1 MAVSGR
7 LRHGATARRTAR
19 LLSISLLASSGA
31 GVVVLLAPSAQA
43 ATPGTPLSMSGAM
56 EGSLAFPPG
65 SWVAGGYRFTGGSV
79 GVGVSFP
86 DARLTLPV
94 SCSKGGA
101 PVATPISVPLQT
113 GPWTPDGREPV
124 PWDDLV
130 PDNDDDDDDDDDG
143 LAFQGAVR
151 APDLCAGKSMYNAS
165 GATFTAGVV
174 SQSAAPVTVQF
185 HYRVPAGKGQPN
197 TNCADPTDPRATSST
212 ACKAPLS
219 GSKTVTPSNGT
230 GGLSGLSITTST
242 PAQPAGHGTI
252 PLGAIPGSA
261 LLAGAADL
269 VGAPGFGTPGFG
281 TPGFGTPGFGTPG
294 FGTPGFGTPGFGT
307 PGFGT
312 PGFGTPLSDSV
323 LGDPA
328 LGDISLAQ
336 APVVP
341 TAGGTT
347 TSWEAALAGTALAG
361 QPLQTVRLADVLA
374 LPDPPAALA
383 GLTLGQL
390 DLSDTDLR
398 RASLGAYLLGGTPL
412 SALPVPTGSASWCAY
427 LSAQPYS
434 CGNHPGALSASLLA
448 AELGGA
454 SFASYYATT
463 AVELVGLPLVR
474 SPLTH
479 LLLNNTDLG
488 LSSLGRTATTALN
501 HPSSFVTCTPS
512 ASSGS
517 CDTLAHAQSNG
528 LLTSTGTLGAL
539 LSDSPTAVGSLTLS
553 DLLVAAIARQ
563 NLPLEN
569 VPTEKIVAGS
579 PMPTSGAA
587 YRIAFSLTCGQTAGL
602 SVAPALPAGFRVI
615 PATVRATLGTST
627 DIPVDVSSGGLVTPK
642 NAVTC
647 TGVQPF
653 AVDLQAEP
661 STILGPTTAGATA
674 AVSTGSVSVTGA
686 APVLVTKNF
695 IVDNKADPAN
705 PATINTLYAGHVAK
719 PGDLDY
725 FSVGGLPAGT
735 DLTFTLSHLPG
746 DYDLLVYGSAG
757 PQLRATPGFG
767 TPGFGTP
774 GFGTPGFGTPGFGT
788 PGFGTPGFGTP
799 GFGTAATDAATS
811 FASADQQAPSS
822 LDPDVPRLNL
832 PVRGYSH
839 QRGLTT
845 ESVTTRVRSADEVTL
860 VQVSGY
866 LGAYSA
872 SPYLLR
878 VSATP
883 PPTALPCAPRSYPHA
898 GTAGALPGTPLAA
911 GTQTLFLVNQQRL
924 GALYGALPQ
933 GDAGTV
939 VVDRLRTLS
948 NDPSVKGVVVP
959 VEGDSTVRGA
969 YSAWDEDACN
979 PAAADAVVTAINA
992 LVDRLRAGLPD
1003 LRNIVLVG
1011 IDDVIPYGRVSDLTA
1026 AYNEKQYSQLAYDGR
1041 ANALSAASR
1050 AGFLLSDSPYGDLA
1064 PQPFLDSQLYVPQL
1078 AVGRLVETPSDIL
1091 GQIQS
1096 YEDAEGVVTPTSA
1109 FVTGYSPF
1117 DKGAVAVARSL
1128 AGKAGVVSSSS
1139 QINSTW
1145 DRQDGIDGLAGAA
1158 HGYGAVNAHY
1168 DVYRALPGNED
1179 ESNPL
1184 TTADLPPSLSGGV
1197 QFTIGC
1203 HSGLS
1208 VPDIYVGSPG
1218 PAQLDWPQ
1226 AMLAKKTSGY
1236 VGNTGYGLGDTD
1248 AIAYSEKL
1256 STLFAEN
1263 VGPAMTLGQAMSFA
1277 KQAYVASVGSPSVY
1291 DAKAVQEATF
1301 YGLPMW
1307 RVGAQGVSAKV
1318 VLPTGPATQPSSVTL
1333 AATPV
1338 TTPITAARVTAAS
1351 GRGTYYAVGFEP
1363 PLAVPGQ
1370 PLQPKTTVRLPVRTD
1385 SLVAHGAITE
1395 GLTSYDVSDVDP
1407 VYSTPIIDS
1416 AAFDPEPTRT
1426 QSYFPSSLQHVAG
1439 SVTPG
1444 GRQDTLTLVA
1454 GQFASGNGTTGTQ
1467 RLYSSISSTVLSSD
1481 STDFT
1486 APRITGV
1493 EATVQGSVARFAVTT
1508 PDSDA
1513 RRAVVLVLPP
1523 GGSGQQQWT
1532 HVELVD
1538 AGNGQWVGTA
1548 ALPAGATS
1556 AGEYAV
1562 EVADS
1567 SGNVARSANK
1577 GQNFQA
1583 LSAPGL
1589 RVSVSPPAD
1598 PATGIYPSPLTVSL
1612 VNPAGTTATYS
1623 VDGGAAQAYEGPVV
1637 LNGDGGHTF
1646 TATSATGQV
1655 VTLGL
1660 PIDSNPP
1667 TVAVSGPV
1675 DGASYAR
1682 NSHVSATVSCTSAVT
1697 LASCYGP
1704 PALDTSGVGPR
1715 TYEAVAQDVF
1725 GRTTTRTVSYTLTNA
1740 TPTVTLVDT
1749 PVDGTG
1755 STSARI
1761 TYALADPDDP
1771 VSALTVAC
1779 TLDGSATPCD
1789 QQGADLSGL
1798 TPRSAP
1804 YRFVVTVQDGYGGVG
1819 SATAT
1824 WRVFAA
1830 TTLVA
1835 QPPGPSFPNLSAT
1848 LTSGGKGL
1856 GGQTVS
1862 FYAGASTATAD
1873 FICAGTTDAT
1883 GKASCQSPNGFLQ
1896 TLQRNG
1902 MTAVFVTRPP
1912 FAGSSSKVGFLT
1924 P

>member
-1 MAVSGR
+1 MAVSAR
-7 LRHGATARRTAR
+7 LRQGATARRTAR
-19 LLSISLLASSGA
+19 LLSISLLASGGA
-31 GVVVLLAPSAQA
+31 GVVVLLAPAAAA
-43 ATPGTPLSMSGAM
+43 ATPGTPLSMTGSM

-65 SWVAGGYRFTGGSV
+65 SWVAGGYRFTGGTV
-79 GVGVSFP
+79 GVGVSF
-86 DARLTLPV
+86 AGATLTLPV
-94 SCSKGGA
+94 SCSKGGTA
-101 PVATPISVPLQT
+101 LTTPITVPMQT
-113 GPWTPDGREPV
+113 GPWTPDGKEPV
-124 PWDDLV
+124 PWEDLV
-130 PDNDDDDDDDDDG
+130 PDDDDDDDV

-151 APDLCAGKSMYNAS
+151 APDLCAGKSMYNAT
-165 GATFTAGVV
+165 GAAFTAGVV
-174 SQSAAPVTVQF
+174 SQSSTPVNVQF
-185 HYRVPAGKGQPN
+185 HYRVPAGKGKPN
-197 TNCADPTDPRATSST
+197 TNCADPVEPNAFVSSICG
-212 ACKAPLS
+212 AGVS
-219 GSKTVTPSNGT
+219 GTKKVSPSNGT

-242 PAQPAGHGTI
+242 PQQPAGHGTI
-252 PLGAIPGSA
+252 PLGAVPGSA
-261 LLAGAADL
+261 LLAGAANL
-269 VGAPGFGTPGFG
+269 LGAPGFGTPGFG

-328 LGDISLAQ
+328 LGDISLSQ
-336 APVVP
+336 VPVVP
-341 TAGGTT
+341 TPGGTT
-347 TSWEAALAGTALAG
+347 TSWEAALAGTPLAG
-361 QPLQTVRLADVLA
+361 RPLQTIRLADVLA
-374 LPDPPAALA
+374 LPNPPAGLA
-383 GLTLGQL
+383 ALTLGQL
-390 DLSDTDLR
+390 DLSATDLR

-412 SALPVPTGSASWCAY
+412 SALPVPTGSATWCAY
-427 LSAQPYS
+427 LSGQPYS
-434 CGNHPGALSASLLA
+434 CSNHPGATSASLLDG
-448 AELGGA
+448 ELGGA
-454 SFASYYATT
+454 SFASYYDST
-463 AVELVGLPLVR
+463 AIELVGLALTR
-474 SPLTH
+474 SPLTY

-488 LSSLGRTATTALN
+488 LSSLGGTRTTALA
-501 HPSSFVTCTPS
+501 HPGQFVTCTPS
-512 ASSGS
+512 ASSS
-517 CDTLAHAQSNG
+517 TCDTLAHAQSNG
-528 LLTSTGTLGAL
+528 LLTTTGTLGSL
-539 LSDSPTAVGSLTLS
+539 LSDSPAAVGSLALS
-553 DLLVAAIARQ
+553 DLLAAAIARQ
-563 NLPLEN
+563 NLPLES
-569 VPTEKIVAGS
+569 VPAAAIIAGS
-579 PMPTSGAA
+579 PMPTTGAA
-587 YRIAFSLTCGQTAGL
+587 YRIAFTLTCGQTAGL
-602 SVAPALPAGFRVI
+602 AVAPALPPGFRVI
-615 PATVRATLGTST
+615 PATVRATLGASSNVP
-627 DIPVDVSSGGLVTPK
+627 IDVSPTGVITPK

-647 TGVQPF
+647 AGTQPF

-674 AVSTGSVSVTGA
+674 AVASGAVSVSGA

-695 IVDNKADPAN
+695 IVDNHADPAN
-705 PATINTLYAGHVAK
+705 AATINTLYAGHVAK

-725 FSVGGLPAGT
+725 FSIGGLPAGT
-735 DLTFTLSHLPG
+735 ELTFTLSHLPA
-746 DYDLLVYGSAG
+746 DYDLLVYGSAA

-811 FASADQQAPSS
+811 FASADQQAPPS

-845 ESVTTRVRSADEVTL
+845 ETVTTTVRSAAEVTL

-866 LGAYSA
+866 LGANNA

-883 PPTALPCAPRSYPHA
+883 PPTALPCAPRSYPHS
-898 GTAGALPGTPLAA
+898 GTAGALPTTPLAA

-924 GALYGALPQ
+924 GAIYGAIPE
-933 GDAGTV
+933 GDAGQV
-939 VVDRLRTLS
+939 VVNHLTALS
-948 NDPSVKGVVVP
+948 ADPTVKGVVVP
-959 VEGDSTVRGA
+959 VEGDSTVRDA
-969 YSAWDEDACN
+969 YTAWDQDACN
-979 PAAADAVVTAINA
+979 PAAADAVVAAINA
-992 LVDRLRAGLPD
+992 LVDRLRVGLPD
-1003 LRNIVLVG
+1003 LRNVVLVG

-1026 AYNEKQYSQLAYDGR
+1026 AYNEKQYSQLAYGGT
-1041 ANALSAASR
+1041 ANALSAAAR
-1050 AGFLLSDSPYGDLA
+1050 AGFLLSDNPYGDLA

-1078 AVGRLVETPSDIL
+1078 AVGRLVETPADIL
-1091 GQIQS
+1091 GQITS
-1096 YEDAEGVVTPTSA
+1096 YQDAGGAVTPTSA
-1109 FVTGYSPF
+1109 FVTGYAPF
-1117 DKGAVAVARSL
+1117 DKGARAVATSL
-1128 AGKAGVVSSSS
+1128 GGKAGVTSSTS

-1145 DRQDGIDGLAGAA
+1145 DRQAGIDGLASAA

-1179 ESNPL
+1179 ETNPL

-1208 VPDIYVGSPG
+1208 VPDIYVASPG

-1226 AMLAKKTSGY
+1226 AELAKKVSGY

-1256 STLFAEN
+1256 STLFAQQ
-1263 VGPAMTLGQAMSFA
+1263 VGPTMTLGQAMSFA

-1291 DAKAVQEATF
+1291 DAKALEEATF

-1307 RVGAQGVSAKV
+1307 RVGAQGVSAKLA
-1318 VLPTGPATQPSSVTL
+1318 LPTGPASQPSTVTL

-1338 TTPITAARVTAAS
+1338 TTSLSAARVTAAS
-1351 GRGTYYAVGFEP
+1351 GRGTFYAVGAEP

-1370 PLQPKTTVRLPVRTD
+1370 PLQPLTSVPLPIRND
-1385 SLVAHGAITE
+1385 GLVAHGAITE
-1395 GLTSYDVSDVDP
+1395 GLTSYDIANVDP
-1407 VYSTPIIDS
+1407 VYSTPVVD
-1416 AAFDPEPTRT
+1416 AASFDPEPTRT

-1439 SVTPG
+1439 TVTPA
-1444 GRQDTLTLVA
+1444 GRQDTLMLVA
-1454 GQFASGNGTTGTQ
+1454 GQFASSNGKTGTQ
-1467 RLYSSISSTVLSSD
+1467 RLYRSISSTVLSSD

-1493 EATVQGSVARFAVTT
+1493 DATVQGSVARFTVTT
-1508 PDSDA
+1508 PDTDA

-1523 GGSGQQQWT
+1523 GGSGDQPWT
-1532 HVELVD
+1532 HVELVS
-1538 AGNGQWVGTA
+1538 AGNGRWVGTA
-1548 ALPAGATS
+1548 ALPSGATS

-1577 GQNFQA
+1577 GQNFEA
-1583 LSAPGL
+1583 LSAAGL
-1589 RVSVSPPAD
+1589 QVSVSPPAD
-1598 PATGIYPSPLTVSL
+1598 PATGIYPNPVTVSL
-1612 VNPAGTTATYS
+1612 VNPGGTTATYS
-1623 VDGGAAQAYEGPVV
+1623 IDGGPAQAYSGPVV
-1637 LNGDGGHTF
+1637 LTGDGGHTF
-1646 TATSATGQV
+1646 TATSSTGQV

-1667 TVAVSGPV
+1667 TVTVSGPV
-1675 DGASYAR
+1675 DGGSYAH
-1682 NSHVSATVSCTSAVT
+1682 NSQVSASVSCTSAVT

-1725 GRTTTRTVSYTLTNA
+1725 GRTTKRTLSYTLTNA

-1771 VSALTVAC
+1771 VSALTVSC
-1779 TLDGSATPCD
+1779 TLDGVAAPCD

-1804 YRFVVTVQDGYGGVG
+1804 YRFVVTVKDGYGGVG
-1819 SATAT
+1819 SATAV

-1835 QPPGPSFPNLSAT
+1835 QPPAASFPELTAT
-1848 LTSGGKGL
+1848 LSSGGTGL

-1862 FYAGASTATAD
+1862 FYAGASTAAPD
-1873 FICAGTTDAT
+1873 FICSATTDLT
-1883 GKASCQSPNGFLQ
+1883 GKASCQSPNGFLAA
-1896 TLQRNG
+1896 LRANG
-1902 MTAVFVTRPP
+1902 MTAVFATNPP
-1912 FAGSSSKVGFLT
+1912 YAGSSSKVGFLT